1 MPPGFV
7 MRNEKAVLKPDA
19 LSVTVLKTLPDLA
32 AIAGTR
38 RITMPSLLLTAAADP
53 LSVRPVVF
61 EKSANDTV
69 VARAGRAVR
78 AHRASTAAAMGRSV
92 PTALRANQCAKRS
105 WRRRGMG
112 SSWSVHDR
120 GRCRSLVTTEVQ

>member
-7 MRNEKAVLKPDA
+7 MRNENAVLKSDA
-19 LSVTVLKTLPDLA
+19 FTVTLLKTLPDLA

-38 RITMPSLLLTAAADP
+38 RITTPSLLLTAAADP
-53 LSVRPVVF
+53 LSVRPVVL

-78 AHRASTAAAMGRSV
+78 ANRESTATAMGRSV
-92 PTALRANQCAKRS
+92 PTALRANQCARRS
-105 WRRRGMG
+105 WRRR
-112 SSWSVHDR
+112 
-120 GRCRSLVTTEVQ
+120 

>member
-7 MRNEKAVLKPDA
+7 MRNENAVLKSDA

-78 AHRASTAAAMGRSV
+78 ANRASPAAMGRSV
-92 PTALRANQCAKRS
+92 PTALRANQC
-105 WRRRGMG
+105 
-112 SSWSVHDR
+112 
-120 GRCRSLVTTEVQ
+120 